1 MIIVTGAT
9 GQLGHGIVERLL
21 ERVDAGQIGVSVRDP
36 KKAEDLAARGVRV
49 RRGDFDDAVS
59 LRDAF
64 EGASQVLIVSSNA
77 RASGGDPIAQHRAAL
92 AAAREAGARRVLYT
106 SHMGASAT
114 SAFPP
119 MHDHAATA
127 PLLEAAGMPF
137 TSLRHGFY
145 AATAVEHVRRALASG
160 ELVAPEDGK
169 VSWTAREDLAE
180 ADAIV
185 LASEAARFEGPTP
198 ALTGSEALDLA
209 DLAAIA
215 SDLTG
220 RAIKRVTVPDDAY
233 RASLAARGLP
243 ERIQDLTLG
252 LFVASRQ
259 GEFAR
264 VDPTLEQLLG
274 RPPRRVRELL
284 ARALQR

>member
-21 ERVDAGQIGVSVRDP
+21 ERVDAGHIGVSVRDP

-49 RRGDFDDAVS
+49 RRGDFDDAAS

-77 RASGGDPIAQHRAAL
+77 RASGGDPIAQHRTAL
-92 AAAREAGARRVLYT
+92 AAAREVGARRVLYT

-127 PLLEAAGMPF
+127 PLLEAAGTPF

-145 AATAVEHVRRALASG
+145 AATAVEQVRRALASG

-185 LASEAARFEGPTP
+185 LASEATRFEGSTP
-198 ALTGSEALDLA
+198 DLTGSEALDLA

-220 RAIKRVTVPDDAY
+220 RAIKRVTVSDDAY